1 MEKNRINVL
10 LVEDD
15 EDDYIIT
22 GALLSD
28 IERERYNL
36 EWVPTYKE
44 ALPIMNA
51 GKHDIYL
58 VDYRLGSHNGLD
70 LIREAIANGCNKP
83 MILLTGQG
91 GMEVDLEAMEMGAA
105 DYLVKGKID
114 SQLLERSI
122 RFAIEHKQREEQ
134 LRDQRE
140 FAEALAE
147 TAAALNSTLN
157 INEILDHIL
166 DNLNRVVPHD
176 ASTIMLIEDGVAR
189 VSCQRGYAQRG
200 VEDWIR
206 GVSLSVD
213 ETPNYKQMIASLQ
226 PDLCSD
232 TASDPDWITFP
243 ETRWIKSYL
252 GAPIRRGDTVIGMIN
267 LDSGTTNFFTE
278 EHTSRLQSFTDQV
291 SVALEKA
298 SLYQKAVEA
307 ANRRATLHDVSQ
319 EIVSSSLSV
328 ERVYT
333 SVHEAT
339 KKLMPCEAFVIS
351 TTNGVKGRLEAVYLS
366 DRGKR
371 YPPKY
376 LFEEDSLSGAVIKNG
391 QTIIIDDLN
400 VDENV
405 DTVQFGDGKSVRSV
419 LAVPMQVNGKTFGMI
434 STQSY
439 RPNVYSAEDKRL
451 LEMLAAY
458 AAATLESARLFAD
471 TQRRAWTQEVM
482 NEITQTALAVNNPES
497 VMKILA
503 EHFKQLMK
511 ADNSFITIWDAER
524 GEVLP
529 GAIAG
534 DDPQDYLS
542 FRTEPGEVTLTAS
555 VLEAGHTIV
564 VDDALDTPYL
574 SQQIASL
581 FPTRSLMG
589 LPLVGAD
596 KKIGAVLIGFNDF
609 HEFTEDEVS
618 LAENVAAQVSL
629 ALEKVKLLDE
639 TNRRAAEL
647 EAVADVSKAL
657 RIAEMRDEMPPIV
670 LQHLIGLLQ
679 VDGAAMVTIDPQTSE
694 TVISYAQGCFEE
706 GVGLRIPAGEGLPG
720 HVIATGQPY
729 VSRNPHNDPHVYYKD
744 LAKEGFVLASAPLIV
759 QGSPIGAIIVGRE
772 QNWKNGKVD
781 FNEMEIRLLN
791 AVADI
796 AANGLHRA
804 ELYDRTAKQL
814 ERLSALHEVDMAISA
829 SFDIKLTLN
838 TLINRMMDPLNVDA
852 VSVLVLDTDLHRL
865 THAASKGFRTK
876 GILSTNLQLEDSLA
890 GETVLKRK
898 PLYVDKLGE
907 DSRMADCYLVDEEE
921 FISYYAFPLISKGK
935 VNGVL
940 ELFNREVVARSPE
953 WVDFVE
959 TIGTQASIA
968 LNNSELFNEAQ
979 RSNMELSL
987 AYDATIEGWAKAL
1000 ELRDMET
1007 EGHSRR
1013 VVELAMQ
1020 LANKLG
1026 ITGEDLAHIRRG
1038 ALLHDIGKMGVPDAI
1053 LQKPGKL
1060 TDEEWEIMKQH
1071 PVYAHDWLSS
1081 IEYLKPALDIPY
1093 YHHEKWDGSGY
1104 PKGLE
1109 GTEIPIGA
1117 RIFAIIDV
1125 YDALGSDRP
1134 YRKAWPQEKIRKYI
1148 QEESGKHFDPD
1159 VVNAFLDLLDE
1170 VTAGE

>member
-28 IERERYNL
+28 IERVRYNL
-36 EWVPTYKE
+36 EWVATYEE
-44 ALPIMNA
+44 ALPIMTA
-51 GKHDIYL
+51 GEHDICL
-58 VDYRLGSHNGLD
+58 VDYRLGAHNGLD

-91 GMEVDLEAMEMGAA
+91 GMEVDLEAMEMGVA

-140 FAEALAE
+140 FAEALRD
-147 TAAALNSTLN
+147 TAAAINSTLD

-166 DNLNRVVPHD
+166 TNLSRVVPHD
-176 ASTIMLIEDGVAR
+176 AAGIMLIEDGVAR
-189 VSCQRGYAQRG
+189 VSSQRGYEKWG
-200 VEDWIR
+200 IEGWIS
-206 GVSLSVD
+206 GLSLVID
-213 ETPNYKQMIASLQ
+213 ETPNIKRMIKKFQ
-226 PDLCSD
+226 PDLCLD
-232 TASDPDWITFP
+232 TTSNPDWITFP
-243 ETRWIKSYL
+243 ENSWIKSYL
-252 GAPIRRGDTVIGMIN
+252 GAPIQQGDTVIGIIN
-267 LDSGTTNFFTE
+267 LDSETPNFFTD
-278 EHTSRLQSFTDQV
+278 EHVSRLQSFSDQV

-298 SLYQKAVEA
+298 SLYQKAIEA
-307 ANRRATLHDVSQ
+307 ADRRAALHDVSQ
-319 EIVSSSLSV
+319 EIVAASRSP
-328 ERVYT
+328 ERVFT
-333 SVHEAT
+333 AVHEAT

-351 TTNGVKGRLEAVYLS
+351 TTNGAKGRLEAIYLS

-371 YPPKY
+371 YPPRY
-376 LFEEDSLSGAVIKNG
+376 LFEEGCLSGEVIKNG
-391 QTIIIDDLN
+391 QSIIIDDLN
-400 VDENV
+400 AEKTV
-405 DTVQFGDGKSVRSV
+405 DTVQFGEGESVRAV
-419 LAVPMQVNGKTFGMI
+419 LAVPMQLNGKTFGMI

-439 RPNVYSAEDKRL
+439 RPNAYSAEDKRL

-471 TQRRAWTQEVM
+471 TQRHAWNQEMM

-497 VMKILA
+497 VMTILA

-511 ADNSFITIWDAER
+511 ADNCFITVWDAER
-524 GEVLP
+524 GEALP

-542 FRTEPGEVTLTAS
+542 LRVEPGEVTLTAS
-555 VLEAGHTIV
+555 VLEAGHTII
-564 VDDALDTPYL
+564 VDNVSDSPYIPKR
-574 SQQIASL
+574 IASL
-581 FPTRSLMG
+581 FPTRSMMG
-589 LPLVGAD
+589 LPLVGD
-596 KKIGAVLIGFNDF
+596 NKKIGAVMIGFNDA
-609 HEFTEDEVS
+609 HEFTADEVS
-618 LAENVAAQVSL
+618 LAENVAAHVSL
-629 ALEKVKLLDE
+629 ALAKIKLLDE
-639 TNRRAAEL
+639 TKQRAAEL

-657 RIAEMRDEMPPIV
+657 RVAEARDEMPPII
-670 LQHLIGLLQ
+670 LSHLSGLLQ
-679 VDGAAMVTIDPQTSE
+679 VDGAALVTIDPQTSE
-694 TVISYAQGCFEE
+694 SVISYAQGSFEE
-706 GVGLRIPAGEGLPG
+706 GVGLRVPAGEGLPG

-729 VSRNPHNDPHVYYKD
+729 VARDAQNDPHVYYKD
-744 LAKEGFVLASAPLIV
+744 LVKEGFVLASAPLIV
-759 QGSPIGAIIVGRE
+759 QGNSIGAVIVGRE
-772 QNWKNGKVD
+772 QNGSNGKVD
-781 FNEMEIRLLN
+781 FDEMEIRLLN
-791 AVADI
+791 AVIDI

-804 ELYDRTAKQL
+804 ELHDRTAKQL

-838 TLINRMMDPLNVDA
+838 TLINRMMDPLDVDA
-852 VSVLVLDTDLHRL
+852 VSVLVLDADLHRL
-865 THAASKGFRTK
+865 EHAASRGFRTK
-876 GILSTNLQLEDSLA
+876 GILSTSLQLGDALA
-890 GETVLKRK
+890 GLAALDRQ
-898 PLYVDKLGE
+898 PI
-907 DSRMADCYLVDEEE
+907 LVDNLIDDGRLENFNLVNEEE
-921 FISYYAFPLISKGK
+921 FTSYYAFPLISKGI
-935 VNGVL
+935 VYGVL
-940 ELFNREVVARSPE
+940 ELFNREVVARGPE

-959 TIGTQASIA
+959 TIATQASIA
-968 LNNSELFNEAQ
+968 INNTELYDEAQ

-1026 ITGEDLAHIRRG
+1026 IKGEELAHIRRG

-1071 PVYAHDWLSS
+1071 PVYAYDWLSS

-1093 YHHEKWDGSGY
+1093 CHHEKWDGSGY
-1104 PKGLE
+1104 PKGLK
-1109 GTEIPIGA
+1109 GSEIPIAA

-1134 YRKAWPQEKIRKYI
+1134 YRKAWPQEKIREYL
-1148 QEESGKHFDPD
+1148 QEESGKHFDPE
-1159 VVNAFLDLLDE
+1159 VVDAFLELLGDNSA
-1170 VTAGE
+1170 V